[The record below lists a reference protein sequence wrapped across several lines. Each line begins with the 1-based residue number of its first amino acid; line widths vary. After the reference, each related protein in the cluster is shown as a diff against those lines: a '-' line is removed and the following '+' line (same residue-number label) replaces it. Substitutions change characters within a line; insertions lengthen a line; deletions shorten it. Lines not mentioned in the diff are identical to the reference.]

1 MTKRL
6 ISCTASDLAAM
17 DKPHLLEAIA
27 ASEGRVLA
35 CECIGITP
43 PLLTDVTNAEYAA
56 ALSADLLL
64 LNMFDVRQP
73 VIQALPPVPP
83 AETVRELK
91 RLTGRP
97 VGINLEPVDP
107 ALAAR
112 QDGSLWQMSSGRLAT
127 PENARIAAEMGVDM
141 ILLTGNPG
149 NGVTNHAIAR
159 ALCALREAVGSRVI
173 LAAGKMHAA
182 GVRGEG
188 GSRILTPAD
197 AGAVI
202 ETFYGQGS
210 GEQYIPCAA
219 GTIKNNTSVPA
230 ADVAAEAGQ
239 PLPFAVELNSPDPQ
253 VLIMHTHAT
262 ECYRPASG
270 LWCLPGDGA
279 RTTDR
284 DANMCAVG
292 RVIADTLNAAGINT
306 LHDETLNDYPSYT
319 GSYSNSRAV
328 VQQYLAQYP
337 SIKVVLDVHRDA
349 IENDAGARMAP
360 VAEIDGRK
368 AAQVM
373 LICGCDNGDTVSL
386 PNWRQNLRFAAAWEG
401 KMEGMYPGLTRPVLF
416 SYRFYNQDLT
426 TGSLL
431 LEVGTHGNNLNEALY
446 AGQLAAKALAALFT
460 GS

>member
-188 GSRILTPAD
+188 GRILTPAD
-197 AGAVI
+197 A
-202 ETFYGQGS
+202 
-210 GEQYIPCAA
+210 
-219 GTIKNNTSVPA
+219 
-230 ADVAAEAGQ
+230 
-239 PLPFAVELNSPDPQ
+239 
-253 VLIMHTHAT
+253 
-262 ECYRPASG
+262 
-270 LWCLPGDGA
+270 
-279 RTTDR
+279 
-284 DANMCAVG
+284 DALM
-292 RVIADTLNAAGINT
+292 
-306 LHDETLNDYPSYT
+306 
-319 GSYSNSRAV
+319 
-328 VQQYLAQYP
+328 
-337 SIKVVLDVHRDA
+337 
-349 IENDAGARMAP
+349 DAGADVILLPAPGTVPGVTLEWAHSLIERVHSRGRLALTAIGTSQEGADPDTIRRIALLCKMAGADIHHIGDTGVPGMALPHNILAYSIAIRGERHTFRRMACS
-360 VAEIDGRK
+360 VNR
-368 AAQVM
+368 
-373 LICGCDNGDTVSL
+373 
-386 PNWRQNLRFAAAWEG
+386 
-401 KMEGMYPGLTRPVLF
+401 
-416 SYRFYNQDLT
+416 
-426 TGSLL
+426 
-431 LEVGTHGNNLNEALY
+431 
-446 AGQLAAKALAALFT
+446 
-460 GS
+460 

>member
-17 DKPHLLEAIA
+17 DKPQLLEAIA

-107 ALAAR
+107 AMAAR
-112 QDGSLWQMSSGRLAT
+112 PDGSLWQMSPGRLAT

-197 AGAVI
+197 A
-202 ETFYGQGS
+202 
-210 GEQYIPCAA
+210 
-219 GTIKNNTSVPA
+219 
-230 ADVAAEAGQ
+230 
-239 PLPFAVELNSPDPQ
+239 
-253 VLIMHTHAT
+253 
-262 ECYRPASG
+262 
-270 LWCLPGDGA
+270 
-279 RTTDR
+279 
-284 DANMCAVG
+284 DALM
-292 RVIADTLNAAGINT
+292 
-306 LHDETLNDYPSYT
+306 
-319 GSYSNSRAV
+319 
-328 VQQYLAQYP
+328 
-337 SIKVVLDVHRDA
+337 
-349 IENDAGARMAP
+349 DAGADVILLPAPGTVPGVTLEWAHSLIERVHSRGRLALTAIGTSQEGADPDTIRRIALLCKMAGADIHHIGDTGVPGMALPHNILAYSIAIRGERHTFRRMACS
-360 VAEIDGRK
+360 VNR
-368 AAQVM
+368 
-373 LICGCDNGDTVSL
+373 
-386 PNWRQNLRFAAAWEG
+386 
-401 KMEGMYPGLTRPVLF
+401 
-416 SYRFYNQDLT
+416 
-426 TGSLL
+426 
-431 LEVGTHGNNLNEALY
+431 
-446 AGQLAAKALAALFT
+446 
-460 GS
+460 

>member
-83 AETVRELK
+83 AEMVRELK

-197 AGAVI
+197 A
-202 ETFYGQGS
+202 
-210 GEQYIPCAA
+210 
-219 GTIKNNTSVPA
+219 
-230 ADVAAEAGQ
+230 
-239 PLPFAVELNSPDPQ
+239 
-253 VLIMHTHAT
+253 
-262 ECYRPASG
+262 
-270 LWCLPGDGA
+270 
-279 RTTDR
+279 
-284 DANMCAVG
+284 DALM
-292 RVIADTLNAAGINT
+292 
-306 LHDETLNDYPSYT
+306 
-319 GSYSNSRAV
+319 
-328 VQQYLAQYP
+328 
-337 SIKVVLDVHRDA
+337 
-349 IENDAGARMAP
+349 DAGADVILLPAPGTVPGVTLEWAHSLIERVHSRGRLALTAIGTSQEGADPDTIRRIALLCKMAGADIHHIGDTGVPGMALPHNILAYSIAIRGERHTFRRMACS
-360 VAEIDGRK
+360 VNR
-368 AAQVM
+368 
-373 LICGCDNGDTVSL
+373 
-386 PNWRQNLRFAAAWEG
+386 
-401 KMEGMYPGLTRPVLF
+401 
-416 SYRFYNQDLT
+416 
-426 TGSLL
+426 
-431 LEVGTHGNNLNEALY
+431 
-446 AGQLAAKALAALFT
+446 
-460 GS
+460 

>member
-17 DKPHLLEAIA
+17 DKPRLLEAIA

-197 AGAVI
+197 A
-202 ETFYGQGS
+202 
-210 GEQYIPCAA
+210 
-219 GTIKNNTSVPA
+219 
-230 ADVAAEAGQ
+230 
-239 PLPFAVELNSPDPQ
+239 
-253 VLIMHTHAT
+253 
-262 ECYRPASG
+262 
-270 LWCLPGDGA
+270 
-279 RTTDR
+279 
-284 DANMCAVG
+284 DALM
-292 RVIADTLNAAGINT
+292 
-306 LHDETLNDYPSYT
+306 
-319 GSYSNSRAV
+319 
-328 VQQYLAQYP
+328 
-337 SIKVVLDVHRDA
+337 
-349 IENDAGARMAP
+349 DAGADVILLPAPGTVPGVTLEWAHSLIERVHSRGRLALTAIGTSQEGADPDTIRRIALLCKMAGADIHHIGDTGVPGMALPHNILAYSIAIRGERHTFRRMACS
-360 VAEIDGRK
+360 VNR
-368 AAQVM
+368 
-373 LICGCDNGDTVSL
+373 
-386 PNWRQNLRFAAAWEG
+386 
-401 KMEGMYPGLTRPVLF
+401 
-416 SYRFYNQDLT
+416 
-426 TGSLL
+426 
-431 LEVGTHGNNLNEALY
+431 
-446 AGQLAAKALAALFT
+446 
-460 GS
+460 

>member
-17 DKPHLLEAIA
+17 DKPQLLEAIA

-127 PENARIAAEMGVDM
+127 PENARIAAEMGVDL

-197 AGAVI
+197 A
-202 ETFYGQGS
+202 
-210 GEQYIPCAA
+210 
-219 GTIKNNTSVPA
+219 
-230 ADVAAEAGQ
+230 
-239 PLPFAVELNSPDPQ
+239 
-253 VLIMHTHAT
+253 
-262 ECYRPASG
+262 
-270 LWCLPGDGA
+270 
-279 RTTDR
+279 
-284 DANMCAVG
+284 DALM
-292 RVIADTLNAAGINT
+292 
-306 LHDETLNDYPSYT
+306 
-319 GSYSNSRAV
+319 
-328 VQQYLAQYP
+328 
-337 SIKVVLDVHRDA
+337 
-349 IENDAGARMAP
+349 DAGADVILLPAPGTVPGVTLEWAHSLIERVHSRGRLALTAIGTSQEGADPDTIRRIALLCKMAGADIHHIGDTGVPGMALPHNILAYSIAIRGERHTFRRMACS
-360 VAEIDGRK
+360 VNR
-368 AAQVM
+368 
-373 LICGCDNGDTVSL
+373 
-386 PNWRQNLRFAAAWEG
+386 
-401 KMEGMYPGLTRPVLF
+401 
-416 SYRFYNQDLT
+416 
-426 TGSLL
+426 
-431 LEVGTHGNNLNEALY
+431 
-446 AGQLAAKALAALFT
+446 
-460 GS
+460 

>member
-127 PENARIAAEMGVDM
+127 PENARIAAKMGVDM
-141 ILLTGNPG
+141 ILQTGNPG

-197 AGAVI
+197 A
-202 ETFYGQGS
+202 
-210 GEQYIPCAA
+210 
-219 GTIKNNTSVPA
+219 
-230 ADVAAEAGQ
+230 
-239 PLPFAVELNSPDPQ
+239 
-253 VLIMHTHAT
+253 
-262 ECYRPASG
+262 
-270 LWCLPGDGA
+270 
-279 RTTDR
+279 
-284 DANMCAVG
+284 DALM
-292 RVIADTLNAAGINT
+292 
-306 LHDETLNDYPSYT
+306 
-319 GSYSNSRAV
+319 
-328 VQQYLAQYP
+328 
-337 SIKVVLDVHRDA
+337 
-349 IENDAGARMAP
+349 DAGADVILLPAPGTVPGVTLEWAHSLIERVHSRGRLALTAIGTSQEGADPDTIRRIALLCKMAGADIHHIGDTGVPGMALPHNILAYSIAIRGERHTFRRMACS
-360 VAEIDGRK
+360 VNR
-368 AAQVM
+368 
-373 LICGCDNGDTVSL
+373 
-386 PNWRQNLRFAAAWEG
+386 
-401 KMEGMYPGLTRPVLF
+401 
-416 SYRFYNQDLT
+416 
-426 TGSLL
+426 
-431 LEVGTHGNNLNEALY
+431 
-446 AGQLAAKALAALFT
+446 
-460 GS
+460 

>member
-17 DKPHLLEAIA
+17 DKPQLLEAIA

-127 PENARIAAEMGVDM
+127 PENARIAAEMGVDL

-188 GSRILTPAD
+188 GSQILTPAD
-197 AGAVI
+197 A
-202 ETFYGQGS
+202 
-210 GEQYIPCAA
+210 
-219 GTIKNNTSVPA
+219 
-230 ADVAAEAGQ
+230 
-239 PLPFAVELNSPDPQ
+239 
-253 VLIMHTHAT
+253 
-262 ECYRPASG
+262 
-270 LWCLPGDGA
+270 
-279 RTTDR
+279 
-284 DANMCAVG
+284 DALM
-292 RVIADTLNAAGINT
+292 
-306 LHDETLNDYPSYT
+306 
-319 GSYSNSRAV
+319 
-328 VQQYLAQYP
+328 
-337 SIKVVLDVHRDA
+337 
-349 IENDAGARMAP
+349 DAGADVILLPAPGTVPGVTLEWAHSLIERVHSRGRLALTAIGTSQEGADPDTIRRIALLCKMAGADIHHIGDTGVPGMALPHNILAYSIAIRGERHTFRRMACS
-360 VAEIDGRK
+360 VNR
-368 AAQVM
+368 
-373 LICGCDNGDTVSL
+373 
-386 PNWRQNLRFAAAWEG
+386 
-401 KMEGMYPGLTRPVLF
+401 
-416 SYRFYNQDLT
+416 
-426 TGSLL
+426 
-431 LEVGTHGNNLNEALY
+431 
-446 AGQLAAKALAALFT
+446 
-460 GS
+460 

>member
-1 MTKRL
+1 MTTRL

-17 DKPHLLEAIA
+17 DKPQLLEAIA

-197 AGAVI
+197 A
-202 ETFYGQGS
+202 
-210 GEQYIPCAA
+210 
-219 GTIKNNTSVPA
+219 
-230 ADVAAEAGQ
+230 
-239 PLPFAVELNSPDPQ
+239 
-253 VLIMHTHAT
+253 
-262 ECYRPASG
+262 
-270 LWCLPGDGA
+270 
-279 RTTDR
+279 
-284 DANMCAVG
+284 DALM
-292 RVIADTLNAAGINT
+292 
-306 LHDETLNDYPSYT
+306 
-319 GSYSNSRAV
+319 
-328 VQQYLAQYP
+328 
-337 SIKVVLDVHRDA
+337 
-349 IENDAGARMAP
+349 DAGADVILLPAPGTVPGVTLEWAHSLIERVHSRGRLALTAIGTSQEGADPDTIRRIALLCKMAGADIHHIGDTGVPGMALPHNILAYSIAIRGERHTFRRMACS
-360 VAEIDGRK
+360 VNR
-368 AAQVM
+368 
-373 LICGCDNGDTVSL
+373 
-386 PNWRQNLRFAAAWEG
+386 
-401 KMEGMYPGLTRPVLF
+401 
-416 SYRFYNQDLT
+416 
-426 TGSLL
+426 
-431 LEVGTHGNNLNEALY
+431 
-446 AGQLAAKALAALFT
+446 
-460 GS
+460 

>member
-17 DKPHLLEAIA
+17 DKPQLLEAIA

-83 AETVRELK
+83 ADTVRELK

-188 GSRILTPAD
+188 GSQILTPAD
-197 AGAVI
+197 A
-202 ETFYGQGS
+202 
-210 GEQYIPCAA
+210 
-219 GTIKNNTSVPA
+219 
-230 ADVAAEAGQ
+230 
-239 PLPFAVELNSPDPQ
+239 
-253 VLIMHTHAT
+253 
-262 ECYRPASG
+262 
-270 LWCLPGDGA
+270 
-279 RTTDR
+279 
-284 DANMCAVG
+284 DALM
-292 RVIADTLNAAGINT
+292 
-306 LHDETLNDYPSYT
+306 
-319 GSYSNSRAV
+319 
-328 VQQYLAQYP
+328 
-337 SIKVVLDVHRDA
+337 
-349 IENDAGARMAP
+349 DAGADVILLPAPGTVPGVTLEWAHSLIERVHSRGRLALTAIGTSQEGADPDTIRRIALLCKMAGADIHHIGDTGVPGMALPHNILAYSIAIRGERHTFRRMACS
-360 VAEIDGRK
+360 VNR
-368 AAQVM
+368 
-373 LICGCDNGDTVSL
+373 
-386 PNWRQNLRFAAAWEG
+386 
-401 KMEGMYPGLTRPVLF
+401 
-416 SYRFYNQDLT
+416 
-426 TGSLL
+426 
-431 LEVGTHGNNLNEALY
+431 
-446 AGQLAAKALAALFT
+446 
-460 GS
+460 

>member
-197 AGAVI
+197 A
-202 ETFYGQGS
+202 
-210 GEQYIPCAA
+210 
-219 GTIKNNTSVPA
+219 
-230 ADVAAEAGQ
+230 
-239 PLPFAVELNSPDPQ
+239 
-253 VLIMHTHAT
+253 
-262 ECYRPASG
+262 
-270 LWCLPGDGA
+270 
-279 RTTDR
+279 
-284 DANMCAVG
+284 DALM
-292 RVIADTLNAAGINT
+292 
-306 LHDETLNDYPSYT
+306 
-319 GSYSNSRAV
+319 
-328 VQQYLAQYP
+328 
-337 SIKVVLDVHRDA
+337 
-349 IENDAGARMAP
+349 DAGADVILLPAPGTVPGVTLEWAHGLIERVHSRGRLALTAIGTSQEGADPDTIRRIALLCKMAGADIHHIGDTGVPGMALPHNILAYSIAIRGERHTFRRMACS
-360 VAEIDGRK
+360 VNR
-368 AAQVM
+368 
-373 LICGCDNGDTVSL
+373 
-386 PNWRQNLRFAAAWEG
+386 
-401 KMEGMYPGLTRPVLF
+401 
-416 SYRFYNQDLT
+416 
-426 TGSLL
+426 
-431 LEVGTHGNNLNEALY
+431 
-446 AGQLAAKALAALFT
+446 
-460 GS
+460 

>member
-197 AGAVI
+197 A
-202 ETFYGQGS
+202 
-210 GEQYIPCAA
+210 
-219 GTIKNNTSVPA
+219 
-230 ADVAAEAGQ
+230 
-239 PLPFAVELNSPDPQ
+239 
-253 VLIMHTHAT
+253 
-262 ECYRPASG
+262 
-270 LWCLPGDGA
+270 
-279 RTTDR
+279 
-284 DANMCAVG
+284 DALM
-292 RVIADTLNAAGINT
+292 
-306 LHDETLNDYPSYT
+306 
-319 GSYSNSRAV
+319 
-328 VQQYLAQYP
+328 
-337 SIKVVLDVHRDA
+337 
-349 IENDAGARMAP
+349 DAGADVILLPAPGTVPGVTLERAHSLIERVHSRGRLALTAIGTSQEGADPDTIRRIALLCKMAGADIHHIGDTGVPGMALPHNILAYSIAIRGERHTFRRMACS
-360 VAEIDGRK
+360 VNR
-368 AAQVM
+368 
-373 LICGCDNGDTVSL
+373 
-386 PNWRQNLRFAAAWEG
+386 
-401 KMEGMYPGLTRPVLF
+401 
-416 SYRFYNQDLT
+416 
-426 TGSLL
+426 
-431 LEVGTHGNNLNEALY
+431 
-446 AGQLAAKALAALFT
+446 
-460 GS
+460 

>member
-197 AGAVI
+197 A
-202 ETFYGQGS
+202 
-210 GEQYIPCAA
+210 
-219 GTIKNNTSVPA
+219 
-230 ADVAAEAGQ
+230 
-239 PLPFAVELNSPDPQ
+239 
-253 VLIMHTHAT
+253 
-262 ECYRPASG
+262 
-270 LWCLPGDGA
+270 
-279 RTTDR
+279 
-284 DANMCAVG
+284 DALM
-292 RVIADTLNAAGINT
+292 
-306 LHDETLNDYPSYT
+306 
-319 GSYSNSRAV
+319 
-328 VQQYLAQYP
+328 
-337 SIKVVLDVHRDA
+337 
-349 IENDAGARMAP
+349 DAGADVILLPAPGTVPGVTLEWAHSLIERVHSRGRLALTAIGTSQEGADPDTIRRIALLCKMAGADIHHIGVPGMALPHNILAYSIAIRGERHTFRRMACS
-360 VAEIDGRK
+360 VNR
-368 AAQVM
+368 
-373 LICGCDNGDTVSL
+373 
-386 PNWRQNLRFAAAWEG
+386 
-401 KMEGMYPGLTRPVLF
+401 
-416 SYRFYNQDLT
+416 
-426 TGSLL
+426 
-431 LEVGTHGNNLNEALY
+431 
-446 AGQLAAKALAALFT
+446 
-460 GS
+460 

>member
-17 DKPHLLEAIA
+17 DKPQLLEAIA

-64 LNMFDVRQP
+64 LNMFDVHQP

-197 AGAVI
+197 A
-202 ETFYGQGS
+202 
-210 GEQYIPCAA
+210 
-219 GTIKNNTSVPA
+219 
-230 ADVAAEAGQ
+230 
-239 PLPFAVELNSPDPQ
+239 
-253 VLIMHTHAT
+253 
-262 ECYRPASG
+262 
-270 LWCLPGDGA
+270 
-279 RTTDR
+279 
-284 DANMCAVG
+284 DALM
-292 RVIADTLNAAGINT
+292 
-306 LHDETLNDYPSYT
+306 
-319 GSYSNSRAV
+319 
-328 VQQYLAQYP
+328 
-337 SIKVVLDVHRDA
+337 
-349 IENDAGARMAP
+349 DAGADVILLPAPGTVPGVTLEWAHSLIERVHSRGRLALTAIGTSQEGADPDTIRRIALLCKMAGADIHHIGDTGVPGMALPHNILAYSIAIRGERHTFRRMACS
-360 VAEIDGRK
+360 VNR
-368 AAQVM
+368 
-373 LICGCDNGDTVSL
+373 
-386 PNWRQNLRFAAAWEG
+386 
-401 KMEGMYPGLTRPVLF
+401 
-416 SYRFYNQDLT
+416 
-426 TGSLL
+426 
-431 LEVGTHGNNLNEALY
+431 
-446 AGQLAAKALAALFT
+446 
-460 GS
+460 

>member
-17 DKPHLLEAIA
+17 DKPQLLEAIA

-159 ALCALREAVGSRVI
+159 ALCALREAVGRRVI

-197 AGAVI
+197 A
-202 ETFYGQGS
+202 
-210 GEQYIPCAA
+210 
-219 GTIKNNTSVPA
+219 
-230 ADVAAEAGQ
+230 
-239 PLPFAVELNSPDPQ
+239 
-253 VLIMHTHAT
+253 
-262 ECYRPASG
+262 
-270 LWCLPGDGA
+270 
-279 RTTDR
+279 
-284 DANMCAVG
+284 DALM
-292 RVIADTLNAAGINT
+292 
-306 LHDETLNDYPSYT
+306 
-319 GSYSNSRAV
+319 
-328 VQQYLAQYP
+328 
-337 SIKVVLDVHRDA
+337 
-349 IENDAGARMAP
+349 DAGADVILLPAPGTVPGVTLEWAHSLIERVQSRGRLALTAIGTSQEGADPDTIRRIALLCKMAGADIHHIGDTGVPGMALPHNILAYSIAIRGERHTFRRMACS
-360 VAEIDGRK
+360 VNR
-368 AAQVM
+368 
-373 LICGCDNGDTVSL
+373 
-386 PNWRQNLRFAAAWEG
+386 
-401 KMEGMYPGLTRPVLF
+401 
-416 SYRFYNQDLT
+416 
-426 TGSLL
+426 
-431 LEVGTHGNNLNEALY
+431 
-446 AGQLAAKALAALFT
+446 
-460 GS
+460 

>member
-197 AGAVI
+197 A
-202 ETFYGQGS
+202 
-210 GEQYIPCAA
+210 
-219 GTIKNNTSVPA
+219 
-230 ADVAAEAGQ
+230 
-239 PLPFAVELNSPDPQ
+239 
-253 VLIMHTHAT
+253 
-262 ECYRPASG
+262 
-270 LWCLPGDGA
+270 
-279 RTTDR
+279 
-284 DANMCAVG
+284 DALM
-292 RVIADTLNAAGINT
+292 
-306 LHDETLNDYPSYT
+306 
-319 GSYSNSRAV
+319 
-328 VQQYLAQYP
+328 
-337 SIKVVLDVHRDA
+337 
-349 IENDAGARMAP
+349 DAGADVILLPAPGTVPGVTLEWAHSLIERVHSRGRLALTAIGTSQEGADPDTIRRIALLCKMAGADIHHIGDTGVPGMALPHNILAYSIAIRGERHTFRRMACS
-360 VAEIDGRK
+360 VNR
-368 AAQVM
+368 
-373 LICGCDNGDTVSL
+373 
-386 PNWRQNLRFAAAWEG
+386 
-401 KMEGMYPGLTRPVLF
+401 
-416 SYRFYNQDLT
+416 
-426 TGSLL
+426 
-431 LEVGTHGNNLNEALY
+431 
-446 AGQLAAKALAALFT
+446 
-460 GS
+460 

>member
-17 DKPHLLEAIA
+17 DKPQLLEAIA

-188 GSRILTPAD
+188 GSQILTPAD
-197 AGAVI
+197 A
-202 ETFYGQGS
+202 
-210 GEQYIPCAA
+210 
-219 GTIKNNTSVPA
+219 
-230 ADVAAEAGQ
+230 
-239 PLPFAVELNSPDPQ
+239 
-253 VLIMHTHAT
+253 
-262 ECYRPASG
+262 
-270 LWCLPGDGA
+270 
-279 RTTDR
+279 
-284 DANMCAVG
+284 DALM
-292 RVIADTLNAAGINT
+292 
-306 LHDETLNDYPSYT
+306 
-319 GSYSNSRAV
+319 
-328 VQQYLAQYP
+328 
-337 SIKVVLDVHRDA
+337 
-349 IENDAGARMAP
+349 DAGADVILLPAPGTVPGVTLEWAHSLIERVHSRGRLALTAIGTSQEGADPDTIRRIALLCKMAGADIHHIGDTGVPGMALPHNILAYSIAIRGERHTFRRMACS
-360 VAEIDGRK
+360 VNR
-368 AAQVM
+368 
-373 LICGCDNGDTVSL
+373 
-386 PNWRQNLRFAAAWEG
+386 
-401 KMEGMYPGLTRPVLF
+401 
-416 SYRFYNQDLT
+416 
-426 TGSLL
+426 
-431 LEVGTHGNNLNEALY
+431 
-446 AGQLAAKALAALFT
+446 
-460 GS
+460 

>member
-83 AETVRELK
+83 VETVRELK

-197 AGAVI
+197 A
-202 ETFYGQGS
+202 
-210 GEQYIPCAA
+210 
-219 GTIKNNTSVPA
+219 
-230 ADVAAEAGQ
+230 
-239 PLPFAVELNSPDPQ
+239 
-253 VLIMHTHAT
+253 
-262 ECYRPASG
+262 
-270 LWCLPGDGA
+270 
-279 RTTDR
+279 
-284 DANMCAVG
+284 DALM
-292 RVIADTLNAAGINT
+292 
-306 LHDETLNDYPSYT
+306 
-319 GSYSNSRAV
+319 
-328 VQQYLAQYP
+328 
-337 SIKVVLDVHRDA
+337 
-349 IENDAGARMAP
+349 DAGADVILLPAPGTVPGVTLEWAHSLIERVHSRGRLALTAIGTSQEGADPDTIRRIALLCKMAGADIHHIGDTGVPGMALPHNILAYSIAIRGERHTFRRMACS
-360 VAEIDGRK
+360 VNR
-368 AAQVM
+368 
-373 LICGCDNGDTVSL
+373 
-386 PNWRQNLRFAAAWEG
+386 
-401 KMEGMYPGLTRPVLF
+401 
-416 SYRFYNQDLT
+416 
-426 TGSLL
+426 
-431 LEVGTHGNNLNEALY
+431 
-446 AGQLAAKALAALFT
+446 
-460 GS
+460 

>member
-17 DKPHLLEAIA
+17 DKPQLLEAIA

-97 VGINLEPVDP
+97 VAINLEPVDP

-197 AGAVI
+197 A
-202 ETFYGQGS
+202 
-210 GEQYIPCAA
+210 
-219 GTIKNNTSVPA
+219 
-230 ADVAAEAGQ
+230 
-239 PLPFAVELNSPDPQ
+239 
-253 VLIMHTHAT
+253 
-262 ECYRPASG
+262 
-270 LWCLPGDGA
+270 
-279 RTTDR
+279 
-284 DANMCAVG
+284 DALM
-292 RVIADTLNAAGINT
+292 
-306 LHDETLNDYPSYT
+306 
-319 GSYSNSRAV
+319 
-328 VQQYLAQYP
+328 
-337 SIKVVLDVHRDA
+337 
-349 IENDAGARMAP
+349 DAGADVILLPAPGTVPGVTLEWAHSLIERVHSRGRLALTAIGTSQEGADPDTIRRIALLCKMAGADIHHIGDTGVPGMALPHNILAYSIAIRGERHTFRRMACS
-360 VAEIDGRK
+360 VNR
-368 AAQVM
+368 
-373 LICGCDNGDTVSL
+373 
-386 PNWRQNLRFAAAWEG
+386 
-401 KMEGMYPGLTRPVLF
+401 
-416 SYRFYNQDLT
+416 
-426 TGSLL
+426 
-431 LEVGTHGNNLNEALY
+431 
-446 AGQLAAKALAALFT
+446 
-460 GS
+460 

>member
-188 GSRILTPAD
+188 GSRIQLEPALITYRIQGGKD
-197 AGAVI
+197 WSLSLSLDAFVRLKTGEERRAGELEAQVQKELEELISQTWAPGADVFGFGQRFGFAFLQIRRARLRADHRIHFIYKSHRREFVFGGLSVRVGNGIDDFVDRNAFDFCIALLPEQAGA
-202 ETFYGQGS
+202 E
-210 GEQYIPCAA
+210 
-219 GTIKNNTSVPA
+219 
-230 ADVAAEAGQ
+230 
-239 PLPFAVELNSPDPQ
+239 
-253 VLIMHTHAT
+253 
-262 ECYRPASG
+262 R
-270 LWCLPGDGA
+270 
-279 RTTDR
+279 
-284 DANMCAVG
+284 
-292 RVIADTLNAAGINT
+292 
-306 LHDETLNDYPSYT
+306 
-319 GSYSNSRAV
+319 
-328 VQQYLAQYP
+328 
-337 SIKVVLDVHRDA
+337 
-349 IENDAGARMAP
+349 
-360 VAEIDGRK
+360 
-368 AAQVM
+368 
-373 LICGCDNGDTVSL
+373 
-386 PNWRQNLRFAAAWEG
+386 
-401 KMEGMYPGLTRPVLF
+401 GLT
-416 SYRFYNQDLT
+416 
-426 TGSLL
+426 
-431 LEVGTHGNNLNEALY
+431 
-446 AGQLAAKALAALFT
+446 
-460 GS
+460 

>member
-17 DKPHLLEAIA
+17 DKPQLLEAIA

-159 ALCALREAVGSRVI
+159 ALCALREAGGSRVI

-197 AGAVI
+197 A
-202 ETFYGQGS
+202 
-210 GEQYIPCAA
+210 
-219 GTIKNNTSVPA
+219 
-230 ADVAAEAGQ
+230 
-239 PLPFAVELNSPDPQ
+239 
-253 VLIMHTHAT
+253 
-262 ECYRPASG
+262 
-270 LWCLPGDGA
+270 
-279 RTTDR
+279 
-284 DANMCAVG
+284 DALM
-292 RVIADTLNAAGINT
+292 
-306 LHDETLNDYPSYT
+306 
-319 GSYSNSRAV
+319 
-328 VQQYLAQYP
+328 
-337 SIKVVLDVHRDA
+337 
-349 IENDAGARMAP
+349 DAGADVILLPAPGAVPGVTLEWAHSLIERVHSRGRLALTAIGTSQEGADPDTIRRIALLCKMAGADIHHIGDTGVPGMALPHNILAYSIAIRGERHTFRRMACS
-360 VAEIDGRK
+360 VNR
-368 AAQVM
+368 
-373 LICGCDNGDTVSL
+373 
-386 PNWRQNLRFAAAWEG
+386 
-401 KMEGMYPGLTRPVLF
+401 
-416 SYRFYNQDLT
+416 
-426 TGSLL
+426 
-431 LEVGTHGNNLNEALY
+431 
-446 AGQLAAKALAALFT
+446 
-460 GS
+460 

>member
-17 DKPHLLEAIA
+17 DKPQLLEAIA

-127 PENARIAAEMGVDM
+127 PENARIAAKMGVDM

-197 AGAVI
+197 A
-202 ETFYGQGS
+202 
-210 GEQYIPCAA
+210 
-219 GTIKNNTSVPA
+219 
-230 ADVAAEAGQ
+230 
-239 PLPFAVELNSPDPQ
+239 
-253 VLIMHTHAT
+253 
-262 ECYRPASG
+262 
-270 LWCLPGDGA
+270 
-279 RTTDR
+279 
-284 DANMCAVG
+284 DALM
-292 RVIADTLNAAGINT
+292 
-306 LHDETLNDYPSYT
+306 
-319 GSYSNSRAV
+319 
-328 VQQYLAQYP
+328 
-337 SIKVVLDVHRDA
+337 
-349 IENDAGARMAP
+349 DAGADVILLPAPGTVPGVTLEWAHSLIERVHSRGRLALTAIGTSQEGADPDTIRRIALLCKMAGADIHHIGDTGVPGMALPHNILAYSIAIRGERHTFRRMACS
-360 VAEIDGRK
+360 VNR
-368 AAQVM
+368 
-373 LICGCDNGDTVSL
+373 
-386 PNWRQNLRFAAAWEG
+386 
-401 KMEGMYPGLTRPVLF
+401 
-416 SYRFYNQDLT
+416 
-426 TGSLL
+426 
-431 LEVGTHGNNLNEALY
+431 
-446 AGQLAAKALAALFT
+446 
-460 GS
+460 

>member
-1 MTKRL
+1 
-6 ISCTASDLAAM
+6 M

-197 AGAVI
+197 A
-202 ETFYGQGS
+202 
-210 GEQYIPCAA
+210 
-219 GTIKNNTSVPA
+219 
-230 ADVAAEAGQ
+230 
-239 PLPFAVELNSPDPQ
+239 
-253 VLIMHTHAT
+253 
-262 ECYRPASG
+262 
-270 LWCLPGDGA
+270 
-279 RTTDR
+279 
-284 DANMCAVG
+284 DALM
-292 RVIADTLNAAGINT
+292 
-306 LHDETLNDYPSYT
+306 
-319 GSYSNSRAV
+319 
-328 VQQYLAQYP
+328 
-337 SIKVVLDVHRDA
+337 
-349 IENDAGARMAP
+349 DAGADVILLPAPGTVPGVTLEWAHSLIERVHSRGRLALTAIGTSQEGADPDTIRRIALLCKMAGADIHHIGDTGVPGMALPHNILAYSIAIRGERHTFRRMACS
-360 VAEIDGRK
+360 VNR
-368 AAQVM
+368 
-373 LICGCDNGDTVSL
+373 
-386 PNWRQNLRFAAAWEG
+386 
-401 KMEGMYPGLTRPVLF
+401 
-416 SYRFYNQDLT
+416 
-426 TGSLL
+426 
-431 LEVGTHGNNLNEALY
+431 
-446 AGQLAAKALAALFT
+446 
-460 GS
+460 

>member
-17 DKPHLLEAIA
+17 DKPQLLEAIA

-97 VGINLEPVDP
+97 VGINLEPVAA

-127 PENARIAAEMGVDM
+127 PENSRIAAEMGVDM

-197 AGAVI
+197 A
-202 ETFYGQGS
+202 
-210 GEQYIPCAA
+210 
-219 GTIKNNTSVPA
+219 
-230 ADVAAEAGQ
+230 
-239 PLPFAVELNSPDPQ
+239 
-253 VLIMHTHAT
+253 
-262 ECYRPASG
+262 
-270 LWCLPGDGA
+270 
-279 RTTDR
+279 
-284 DANMCAVG
+284 DALM
-292 RVIADTLNAAGINT
+292 
-306 LHDETLNDYPSYT
+306 
-319 GSYSNSRAV
+319 
-328 VQQYLAQYP
+328 
-337 SIKVVLDVHRDA
+337 
-349 IENDAGARMAP
+349 DAGADVILLPAPGTVPGVTLEWAHSLIERVHSRGRLALTAIGTSQEGADPDTIRRIALLCKMAGADIHHIGDTGVPGMALPHNILAYSIAIRGERHTFRRMACS
-360 VAEIDGRK
+360 VNR
-368 AAQVM
+368 
-373 LICGCDNGDTVSL
+373 
-386 PNWRQNLRFAAAWEG
+386 
-401 KMEGMYPGLTRPVLF
+401 
-416 SYRFYNQDLT
+416 
-426 TGSLL
+426 
-431 LEVGTHGNNLNEALY
+431 
-446 AGQLAAKALAALFT
+446 
-460 GS
+460 

>member
-1 MTKRL
+1 MP
-6 ISCTASDLAAM
+6 DVLAAM
-17 DKPHLLEAIA
+17 DKPRLLEAIA

-197 AGAVI
+197 A
-202 ETFYGQGS
+202 
-210 GEQYIPCAA
+210 
-219 GTIKNNTSVPA
+219 
-230 ADVAAEAGQ
+230 
-239 PLPFAVELNSPDPQ
+239 
-253 VLIMHTHAT
+253 
-262 ECYRPASG
+262 
-270 LWCLPGDGA
+270 
-279 RTTDR
+279 
-284 DANMCAVG
+284 DALM
-292 RVIADTLNAAGINT
+292 
-306 LHDETLNDYPSYT
+306 
-319 GSYSNSRAV
+319 
-328 VQQYLAQYP
+328 
-337 SIKVVLDVHRDA
+337 
-349 IENDAGARMAP
+349 DAGADVILLPAPGTVPGVTLEWAHSLIERVHSRGRLALTAIGTSQEGADPDTIRRIALLCKMAGADIHHIGDTGVPGMALPHNILAYSIAIRGERHTFRRMACS
-360 VAEIDGRK
+360 VNR
-368 AAQVM
+368 
-373 LICGCDNGDTVSL
+373 
-386 PNWRQNLRFAAAWEG
+386 
-401 KMEGMYPGLTRPVLF
+401 
-416 SYRFYNQDLT
+416 
-426 TGSLL
+426 
-431 LEVGTHGNNLNEALY
+431 
-446 AGQLAAKALAALFT
+446 
-460 GS
+460 

>member
-17 DKPHLLEAIA
+17 DKPQLLEAIA

-188 GSRILTPAD
+188 GSRILTPSDADALMD
-197 AGAVI
+197 AGADVI
-202 ETFYGQGS
+202 LL
-210 GEQYIPCAA
+210 PAP
-219 GTIKNNTSVPA
+219 GTVPGVTLEWAHSLIERVHSRGRLALTAIGTSLEG
-230 ADVAAEAGQ
+230 AD
-239 PLPFAVELNSPDPQ
+239 PDT
-253 VLIMHTHAT
+253 I
-262 ECYRPASG
+262 R
-270 LWCLPGDGA
+270 
-279 RTTDR
+279 R
-284 DANMCAVG
+284 
-292 RVIADTLNAAGINT
+292 IAL
-306 LHDETLNDYPSYT
+306 LC
-319 GSYSNSRAV
+319 
-328 VQQYLAQYP
+328 
-337 SIKVVLDVHRDA
+337 KM
-349 IENDAGARMAP
+349 AGADIHHIGDTGVPGMALPHNILAYSIAIRGERHTFRRMACS
-360 VAEIDGRK
+360 VNR
-368 AAQVM
+368 
-373 LICGCDNGDTVSL
+373 
-386 PNWRQNLRFAAAWEG
+386 
-401 KMEGMYPGLTRPVLF
+401 
-416 SYRFYNQDLT
+416 
-426 TGSLL
+426 
-431 LEVGTHGNNLNEALY
+431 
-446 AGQLAAKALAALFT
+446 
-460 GS
+460 

>member
-17 DKPHLLEAIA
+17 DKPQLLEAIA

-83 AETVRELK
+83 ADTVRELK

-197 AGAVI
+197 A
-202 ETFYGQGS
+202 
-210 GEQYIPCAA
+210 
-219 GTIKNNTSVPA
+219 
-230 ADVAAEAGQ
+230 
-239 PLPFAVELNSPDPQ
+239 
-253 VLIMHTHAT
+253 
-262 ECYRPASG
+262 
-270 LWCLPGDGA
+270 
-279 RTTDR
+279 
-284 DANMCAVG
+284 DALM
-292 RVIADTLNAAGINT
+292 
-306 LHDETLNDYPSYT
+306 
-319 GSYSNSRAV
+319 
-328 VQQYLAQYP
+328 
-337 SIKVVLDVHRDA
+337 
-349 IENDAGARMAP
+349 DAGADVILLPAPGTVPGVTLEWAHSLIERVHSRGRLALTAIGTSQEGADPDTIRRIALLCKMAGADIHHIGDTGVPGMALPHNILAYSIAIRGERHTFRRMACS
-360 VAEIDGRK
+360 VNR
-368 AAQVM
+368 
-373 LICGCDNGDTVSL
+373 
-386 PNWRQNLRFAAAWEG
+386 
-401 KMEGMYPGLTRPVLF
+401 
-416 SYRFYNQDLT
+416 
-426 TGSLL
+426 
-431 LEVGTHGNNLNEALY
+431 
-446 AGQLAAKALAALFT
+446 
-460 GS
+460 

>member
-56 ALSADLLL
+56 ALSADLL

-197 AGAVI
+197 A
-202 ETFYGQGS
+202 
-210 GEQYIPCAA
+210 
-219 GTIKNNTSVPA
+219 
-230 ADVAAEAGQ
+230 
-239 PLPFAVELNSPDPQ
+239 
-253 VLIMHTHAT
+253 
-262 ECYRPASG
+262 
-270 LWCLPGDGA
+270 
-279 RTTDR
+279 
-284 DANMCAVG
+284 DALM
-292 RVIADTLNAAGINT
+292 
-306 LHDETLNDYPSYT
+306 
-319 GSYSNSRAV
+319 
-328 VQQYLAQYP
+328 
-337 SIKVVLDVHRDA
+337 
-349 IENDAGARMAP
+349 DAGADVILLPAPGTVPGVTLEWAHSLIERVHSRGRLALTAIGTSQEGADPDTIRRIALLCKMAGADIHHIGDTGVPGMALPHNILAYSIAIRGERHTFRRMACS
-360 VAEIDGRK
+360 VNR
-368 AAQVM
+368 
-373 LICGCDNGDTVSL
+373 
-386 PNWRQNLRFAAAWEG
+386 
-401 KMEGMYPGLTRPVLF
+401 
-416 SYRFYNQDLT
+416 
-426 TGSLL
+426 
-431 LEVGTHGNNLNEALY
+431 
-446 AGQLAAKALAALFT
+446 
-460 GS
+460 

>member
-182 GVRGEG
+182 GLRGEG

-197 AGAVI
+197 A
-202 ETFYGQGS
+202 
-210 GEQYIPCAA
+210 
-219 GTIKNNTSVPA
+219 
-230 ADVAAEAGQ
+230 
-239 PLPFAVELNSPDPQ
+239 
-253 VLIMHTHAT
+253 
-262 ECYRPASG
+262 
-270 LWCLPGDGA
+270 
-279 RTTDR
+279 
-284 DANMCAVG
+284 DALM
-292 RVIADTLNAAGINT
+292 
-306 LHDETLNDYPSYT
+306 
-319 GSYSNSRAV
+319 
-328 VQQYLAQYP
+328 
-337 SIKVVLDVHRDA
+337 
-349 IENDAGARMAP
+349 DAGADVILLPAPGTVPGVTLEWAHSLIERVHSRGRLALTAIGTSQEGADPDTIRRIALLCKMAGADIHHIGDTGVPGMALPHNILAYSIAIRGERHTFRRMACS
-360 VAEIDGRK
+360 VNR
-368 AAQVM
+368 
-373 LICGCDNGDTVSL
+373 
-386 PNWRQNLRFAAAWEG
+386 
-401 KMEGMYPGLTRPVLF
+401 
-416 SYRFYNQDLT
+416 
-426 TGSLL
+426 
-431 LEVGTHGNNLNEALY
+431 
-446 AGQLAAKALAALFT
+446 
-460 GS
+460 

>member
-17 DKPHLLEAIA
+17 DKPQLLEAIA

-127 PENARIAAEMGVDM
+127 PENARIAAEMGFDM
-141 ILLTGNPG
+141 ILLPGNPG

-197 AGAVI
+197 A
-202 ETFYGQGS
+202 
-210 GEQYIPCAA
+210 
-219 GTIKNNTSVPA
+219 
-230 ADVAAEAGQ
+230 
-239 PLPFAVELNSPDPQ
+239 
-253 VLIMHTHAT
+253 
-262 ECYRPASG
+262 
-270 LWCLPGDGA
+270 
-279 RTTDR
+279 
-284 DANMCAVG
+284 DALM
-292 RVIADTLNAAGINT
+292 
-306 LHDETLNDYPSYT
+306 
-319 GSYSNSRAV
+319 
-328 VQQYLAQYP
+328 
-337 SIKVVLDVHRDA
+337 
-349 IENDAGARMAP
+349 DAGADVILLPAPGTVPGVTLEWAHSLIERVHSRGRLALTAIGTSQEGADPDTIRRIALLCKMAGADIHHIGDTGVPGMALPHNILAYSIAIRGERHTFRRMACS
-360 VAEIDGRK
+360 VNR
-368 AAQVM
+368 
-373 LICGCDNGDTVSL
+373 
-386 PNWRQNLRFAAAWEG
+386 
-401 KMEGMYPGLTRPVLF
+401 
-416 SYRFYNQDLT
+416 
-426 TGSLL
+426 
-431 LEVGTHGNNLNEALY
+431 
-446 AGQLAAKALAALFT
+446 
-460 GS
+460 

>member
-17 DKPHLLEAIA
+17 DKPQLLEAIA

-97 VGINLEPVDP
+97 VDINLEPVDP

-197 AGAVI
+197 A
-202 ETFYGQGS
+202 
-210 GEQYIPCAA
+210 
-219 GTIKNNTSVPA
+219 
-230 ADVAAEAGQ
+230 
-239 PLPFAVELNSPDPQ
+239 
-253 VLIMHTHAT
+253 
-262 ECYRPASG
+262 
-270 LWCLPGDGA
+270 
-279 RTTDR
+279 
-284 DANMCAVG
+284 DALM
-292 RVIADTLNAAGINT
+292 
-306 LHDETLNDYPSYT
+306 
-319 GSYSNSRAV
+319 
-328 VQQYLAQYP
+328 
-337 SIKVVLDVHRDA
+337 
-349 IENDAGARMAP
+349 DAGADVILLPAPGTVPGVTLAWAHSLIERVHSRGRLALTAIGTSQEGADPDTIRRIALLCKMAGADIHHIGDTGVPGMALPHNILAYSIAIRGERHTFRRMACS
-360 VAEIDGRK
+360 VNR
-368 AAQVM
+368 
-373 LICGCDNGDTVSL
+373 
-386 PNWRQNLRFAAAWEG
+386 
-401 KMEGMYPGLTRPVLF
+401 
-416 SYRFYNQDLT
+416 
-426 TGSLL
+426 
-431 LEVGTHGNNLNEALY
+431 
-446 AGQLAAKALAALFT
+446 
-460 GS
+460 

>member
-17 DKPHLLEAIA
+17 DKPQLLEAIA

-173 LAAGKMHAA
+173 LAAGKMHTA

-197 AGAVI
+197 A
-202 ETFYGQGS
+202 
-210 GEQYIPCAA
+210 
-219 GTIKNNTSVPA
+219 
-230 ADVAAEAGQ
+230 
-239 PLPFAVELNSPDPQ
+239 
-253 VLIMHTHAT
+253 
-262 ECYRPASG
+262 
-270 LWCLPGDGA
+270 
-279 RTTDR
+279 
-284 DANMCAVG
+284 DALM
-292 RVIADTLNAAGINT
+292 
-306 LHDETLNDYPSYT
+306 
-319 GSYSNSRAV
+319 
-328 VQQYLAQYP
+328 
-337 SIKVVLDVHRDA
+337 
-349 IENDAGARMAP
+349 DAGADVILLPAPGTVPGVTLEWAHSLIERVHSRGRLALTAIGTSQEGADPDTIRRIALLCKMAGADIHHIGDTGVPGMALPHNILAYSIAIRGERHTFRRMACS
-360 VAEIDGRK
+360 VNR
-368 AAQVM
+368 
-373 LICGCDNGDTVSL
+373 
-386 PNWRQNLRFAAAWEG
+386 
-401 KMEGMYPGLTRPVLF
+401 
-416 SYRFYNQDLT
+416 
-426 TGSLL
+426 
-431 LEVGTHGNNLNEALY
+431 
-446 AGQLAAKALAALFT
+446 
-460 GS
+460 

>member
-17 DKPHLLEAIA
+17 DKPQLLEAIA

-197 AGAVI
+197 A
-202 ETFYGQGS
+202 
-210 GEQYIPCAA
+210 
-219 GTIKNNTSVPA
+219 
-230 ADVAAEAGQ
+230 
-239 PLPFAVELNSPDPQ
+239 
-253 VLIMHTHAT
+253 
-262 ECYRPASG
+262 
-270 LWCLPGDGA
+270 
-279 RTTDR
+279 
-284 DANMCAVG
+284 DALM
-292 RVIADTLNAAGINT
+292 
-306 LHDETLNDYPSYT
+306 
-319 GSYSNSRAV
+319 
-328 VQQYLAQYP
+328 
-337 SIKVVLDVHRDA
+337 
-349 IENDAGARMAP
+349 DAGADVILLPAPGTVPGVTLEWAHSLIERVHSRGRLALTAIGTSQEGADPDTIRRIALLCKMAGADIHHIGDTGVPGMALPHNILAYSIAIRGERHTFRRMACS
-360 VAEIDGRK
+360 VNR
-368 AAQVM
+368 
-373 LICGCDNGDTVSL
+373 
-386 PNWRQNLRFAAAWEG
+386 
-401 KMEGMYPGLTRPVLF
+401 
-416 SYRFYNQDLT
+416 
-426 TGSLL
+426 
-431 LEVGTHGNNLNEALY
+431 
-446 AGQLAAKALAALFT
+446 
-460 GS
+460 

>member
-6 ISCTASDLAAM
+6 ISCTASDLPAM
-17 DKPHLLEAIA
+17 DKPQLLEAIA

-197 AGAVI
+197 A
-202 ETFYGQGS
+202 
-210 GEQYIPCAA
+210 
-219 GTIKNNTSVPA
+219 
-230 ADVAAEAGQ
+230 
-239 PLPFAVELNSPDPQ
+239 
-253 VLIMHTHAT
+253 
-262 ECYRPASG
+262 
-270 LWCLPGDGA
+270 
-279 RTTDR
+279 
-284 DANMCAVG
+284 DALM
-292 RVIADTLNAAGINT
+292 
-306 LHDETLNDYPSYT
+306 
-319 GSYSNSRAV
+319 
-328 VQQYLAQYP
+328 
-337 SIKVVLDVHRDA
+337 
-349 IENDAGARMAP
+349 DAGADVILLPAPGTVPGVTLEWAHSLIERVHSRGRLALTAIGTSQEGADPDTIRRIALLCKMAGADIHHIGDTGVPGMALPHNILAYSIAIRGERHTFRRMACS
-360 VAEIDGRK
+360 VNR
-368 AAQVM
+368 
-373 LICGCDNGDTVSL
+373 
-386 PNWRQNLRFAAAWEG
+386 
-401 KMEGMYPGLTRPVLF
+401 
-416 SYRFYNQDLT
+416 
-426 TGSLL
+426 
-431 LEVGTHGNNLNEALY
+431 
-446 AGQLAAKALAALFT
+446 
-460 GS
+460 

>member
-1 MTKRL
+1 
-6 ISCTASDLAAM
+6 M
-17 DKPHLLEAIA
+17 DKPQLLEAIA

-127 PENARIAAEMGVDM
+127 PENSRIAAEMGVDM

-197 AGAVI
+197 ADA
-202 ETFYGQGS
+202 
-210 GEQYIPCAA
+210 
-219 GTIKNNTSVPA
+219 
-230 ADVAAEAGQ
+230 
-239 PLPFAVELNSPDPQ
+239 
-253 VLIMHTHAT
+253 LI
-262 ECYRPASG
+262 
-270 LWCLPGDGA
+270 
-279 RTTDR
+279 
-284 DANMCAVG
+284 
-292 RVIADTLNAAGINT
+292 
-306 LHDETLNDYPSYT
+306 
-319 GSYSNSRAV
+319 
-328 VQQYLAQYP
+328 
-337 SIKVVLDVHRDA
+337 
-349 IENDAGARMAP
+349 DAGADVILLPAPGTVPGVTLEWAHSLIERVHSRGRLALTAIGTSQEGADPDTIRRIALLCKMAGADIHHIGDTGVPGMALPHNILAYSIAIRGERHTFRRMACS
-360 VAEIDGRK
+360 VNR
-368 AAQVM
+368 
-373 LICGCDNGDTVSL
+373 
-386 PNWRQNLRFAAAWEG
+386 
-401 KMEGMYPGLTRPVLF
+401 
-416 SYRFYNQDLT
+416 
-426 TGSLL
+426 
-431 LEVGTHGNNLNEALY
+431 
-446 AGQLAAKALAALFT
+446 
-460 GS
+460 

>member
-17 DKPHLLEAIA
+17 DKPQLLEAIA

-197 AGAVI
+197 
-202 ETFYGQGS
+202 
-210 GEQYIPCAA
+210 
-219 GTIKNNTSVPA
+219 
-230 ADVAAEAGQ
+230 
-239 PLPFAVELNSPDPQ
+239 PDA
-253 VLIMHTHAT
+253 LI
-262 ECYRPASG
+262 
-270 LWCLPGDGA
+270 
-279 RTTDR
+279 
-284 DANMCAVG
+284 
-292 RVIADTLNAAGINT
+292 
-306 LHDETLNDYPSYT
+306 
-319 GSYSNSRAV
+319 
-328 VQQYLAQYP
+328 
-337 SIKVVLDVHRDA
+337 
-349 IENDAGARMAP
+349 DAGADVILLPAPGTVPGVTLEWAHSLIERVHSRGRLALTAIGTSQEGADPDTIRRIALLCKMAGADIHHIGDTGVPGMALPHNILAYSIAIRGERHTFRRMACS
-360 VAEIDGRK
+360 VNR
-368 AAQVM
+368 
-373 LICGCDNGDTVSL
+373 
-386 PNWRQNLRFAAAWEG
+386 
-401 KMEGMYPGLTRPVLF
+401 
-416 SYRFYNQDLT
+416 
-426 TGSLL
+426 
-431 LEVGTHGNNLNEALY
+431 
-446 AGQLAAKALAALFT
+446 
-460 GS
+460 

>member
-127 PENARIAAEMGVDM
+127 PENARIAAKMGVDM

-197 AGAVI
+197 A
-202 ETFYGQGS
+202 
-210 GEQYIPCAA
+210 
-219 GTIKNNTSVPA
+219 
-230 ADVAAEAGQ
+230 
-239 PLPFAVELNSPDPQ
+239 
-253 VLIMHTHAT
+253 
-262 ECYRPASG
+262 
-270 LWCLPGDGA
+270 
-279 RTTDR
+279 
-284 DANMCAVG
+284 DALM
-292 RVIADTLNAAGINT
+292 
-306 LHDETLNDYPSYT
+306 
-319 GSYSNSRAV
+319 
-328 VQQYLAQYP
+328 
-337 SIKVVLDVHRDA
+337 
-349 IENDAGARMAP
+349 DAGADVILLPAPGTVPGVTLEWAHSLIERVHSRGRLALTAIGTSQEGADPDTIRRIALLCKMAGADIHHIGDTGVPGMALPHNILAYSIAIRGERHTFRRMACS
-360 VAEIDGRK
+360 VNR
-368 AAQVM
+368 
-373 LICGCDNGDTVSL
+373 
-386 PNWRQNLRFAAAWEG
+386 
-401 KMEGMYPGLTRPVLF
+401 
-416 SYRFYNQDLT
+416 
-426 TGSLL
+426 
-431 LEVGTHGNNLNEALY
+431 
-446 AGQLAAKALAALFT
+446 
-460 GS
+460 

>member
-197 AGAVI
+197 A
-202 ETFYGQGS
+202 
-210 GEQYIPCAA
+210 
-219 GTIKNNTSVPA
+219 
-230 ADVAAEAGQ
+230 
-239 PLPFAVELNSPDPQ
+239 L
-253 VLIMHTHAT
+253 M
-262 ECYRPASG
+262 
-270 LWCLPGDGA
+270 
-279 RTTDR
+279 
-284 DANMCAVG
+284 
-292 RVIADTLNAAGINT
+292 
-306 LHDETLNDYPSYT
+306 
-319 GSYSNSRAV
+319 
-328 VQQYLAQYP
+328 
-337 SIKVVLDVHRDA
+337 
-349 IENDAGARMAP
+349 DAGADVILLPAPGTVPGVTLEWAHSLIERVHSRGRLALTAIGTSQEGADPDTIRRIALLCKMAGADIHHIGDTGVPGMALPHNILAYSIAIRGERHTFRRMACS
-360 VAEIDGRK
+360 VNR
-368 AAQVM
+368 
-373 LICGCDNGDTVSL
+373 
-386 PNWRQNLRFAAAWEG
+386 
-401 KMEGMYPGLTRPVLF
+401 
-416 SYRFYNQDLT
+416 
-426 TGSLL
+426 
-431 LEVGTHGNNLNEALY
+431 
-446 AGQLAAKALAALFT
+446 
-460 GS
+460 

>member
-83 AETVRELK
+83 AEAVRELK

-197 AGAVI
+197 A
-202 ETFYGQGS
+202 
-210 GEQYIPCAA
+210 
-219 GTIKNNTSVPA
+219 
-230 ADVAAEAGQ
+230 
-239 PLPFAVELNSPDPQ
+239 
-253 VLIMHTHAT
+253 
-262 ECYRPASG
+262 
-270 LWCLPGDGA
+270 
-279 RTTDR
+279 
-284 DANMCAVG
+284 DALM
-292 RVIADTLNAAGINT
+292 
-306 LHDETLNDYPSYT
+306 
-319 GSYSNSRAV
+319 
-328 VQQYLAQYP
+328 
-337 SIKVVLDVHRDA
+337 
-349 IENDAGARMAP
+349 DAGADVILLPAPGTVPGVTLEWAHSLIERVHSRGRLALTAIGTSQEGADPDTIRRIALLCKMAGADIHHIGDTGVPGMALPHNILAYSIAIRGERHTFRRMACS
-360 VAEIDGRK
+360 VNR
-368 AAQVM
+368 
-373 LICGCDNGDTVSL
+373 
-386 PNWRQNLRFAAAWEG
+386 
-401 KMEGMYPGLTRPVLF
+401 
-416 SYRFYNQDLT
+416 
-426 TGSLL
+426 
-431 LEVGTHGNNLNEALY
+431 
-446 AGQLAAKALAALFT
+446 
-460 GS
+460 